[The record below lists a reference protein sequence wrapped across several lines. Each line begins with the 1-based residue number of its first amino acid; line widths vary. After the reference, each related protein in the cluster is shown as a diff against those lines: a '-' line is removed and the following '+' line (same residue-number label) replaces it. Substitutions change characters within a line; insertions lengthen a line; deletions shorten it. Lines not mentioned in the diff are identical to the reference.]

1 LLFFFIP
8 EVAVAAHVD
17 VVVVV
22 EVTVAVIIDVAT
34 IFVNSTNVFFA
45 IAAFI
50 LVRVVTIKC
59 VNKRMLLMLLKI
71 LLS

>member
-1 LLFFFIP
+1 LFFFIP
-8 EVAVAAHVD
+8 EVAVAAHLD
-17 VVVVV
+17 VVVV

-50 LVRVVTIKC
+50 LVRVVSIKC
-59 VNKRMLLMLLKI
+59 VNKRMLLMLKI